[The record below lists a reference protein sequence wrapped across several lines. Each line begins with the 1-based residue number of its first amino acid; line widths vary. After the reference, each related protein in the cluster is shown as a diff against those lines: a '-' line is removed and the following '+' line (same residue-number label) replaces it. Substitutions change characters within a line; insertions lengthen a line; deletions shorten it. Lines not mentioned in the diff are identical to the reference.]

1 MLYSFILNKK
11 WQCTNLELVILRS
24 NTPHGFIWKSQSHPL
39 LEKKLFLKSSNLGHY
54 SFPSEAHLPPHS
66 TLLHQSDFISPD
78 FHNTTSLQRQFLFE
92 TSMNILKEF
101 YFSNGTF
108 MENFLFSYNWLR
120 QNGLFNSG
128 GWYGLSW
135 LEILVGSC
143 VSRSVLLVKSSVQG
157 LCVP

>member
-1 MLYSFILNKK
+1 MTVYKSGTCDLKEQYPTRFHLKEPVSSLAWEKIILK
-11 WQCTNLELVILRS
+11 VIQPIIPFQVKPIYHH
-24 NTPHGFIWKSQSHPL
+24 TA
-39 LEKKLFLKSSNLGHY
+39 HY
-54 SFPSEAHLPPHS
+54 STNQTSFPQISTTPPHCKGNFYS
-66 TLLHQSDFISPD
+66 KLPWTF
-78 FHNTTSLQRQFLFE
+78 F
-92 TSMNILKEF
+92 KEF